1 MSEATRA
8 VALQHAVV
16 HHAGKADAAAI
27 VLTAATFHSFIN
39 GNEEAVP
46 APAKPATVARLAA
59 AAGAKA
65 PALTTNPKATAA
77 KKPPAKSE
85 DQLAQE
91 AIDKATA
98 EAEAGDGETGGA
110 TRDQI
115 GKAVEDLL
123 KANLRTG
130 AVALLKKFGAKS
142 VSEVPEE
149 SYDDFMEEANGLLLG
164 A

>member
-8 VALQHAVV
+8 VALQHAVQ

-65 PALTTNPKATAA
+65 PATTGKPATAA

-98 EAEAGDGETGGA
+98 EAETEGDEAGGA